1 MDKKSDYFDDLL
13 ETQLDENLIKKVKD
27 KIILK
32 SAIFVIIAYTFY
44 KIAIEIFSENILSE
58 FNIKNQI
65 YTADDYMNVF
75 NKNLAIIYI
84 LIVIMI
90 CATFCIIISQI
101 VKNLNQC
108 RIDKSDVKNFFVTI
122 VIMQL
127 VFSRISILS
136 DYIKY
141 FMALWIK

>member
-141 FMALWIK
+141 FMAL